1 MRIGTDKKLLY
12 VILFVSF
19 LFISVG
25 VLTFSKTSNEAISP
39 EKRFNYLIE
48 KPDNYEN
55 HDSFDIRELEEQ
67 VNGYWNYHS
76 ENEAEKATK
85 IKNLNSVNGE
95 WITAGE
101 YIAGI
106 DIPEGLYLCK
116 NLKAEKDKS
125 SPNLVIERNGKKNV
139 SDQGYYIFEFMV
151 YAYLKQGDVV
161 TVNGSTEI
169 TVDKKVSINQ
179 RSKHAFY
186 GEGAY
191 KIGEE
196 IPKGEYFILS
206 MDTQTG
212 GARVYDEQ
220 DKLMASVSRFGYI
233 TIENEMAIN
242 LDDCIMIALDK
253 KPVVNPVQYQGTGD
267 GKGKLIY
274 SPGMYK
280 IGVDIPVGKYQI
292 KNEVFENVTE
302 RSMEG
307 YHGNESYSPGYWN
320 WCGIMSGN
328 EEQAKKLG
336 WRKIEL
342 DSYVKRKDRY
352 VKVTD
357 FNNIIKYE
365 IFKGLPTVSLTQQDI
380 GNEVNIIRCIL
391 IPE

>member
-1 MRIGTDKKLLY
+1 MRKGAGNKLLPS
-12 VILFVSF
+12 V
-19 LFISVG
+19 LFILILLLFCVFITITIKIKQAR
-25 VLTFSKTSNEAISP
+25 LPEQRFSYALEQ
-39 EKRFNYLIE
+39 
-48 KPDNYEN
+48 PDGDEN
-55 HDSFDIRELEEQ
+55 NDSFDIRELEAQ
-67 VNGYWNYHS
+67 IKSYWNYHS

-95 WITAGE
+95 WIAAGE
-101 YIAGI
+101 YTTGI

-116 NLKAEKDKS
+116 NLKAVKDKS

-139 SDQGYYIFEFMV
+139 SDQDYYIFEFMV

-161 TVNGSTEI
+161 TVNNSTEI
-169 TVDKKVSINQ
+169 TVDKKIVINQ
-179 RSKHAFY
+179 KSKNAFY

-196 IPKGEYFILS
+196 ISKGEYFILS

-220 DKLMASVSRFGYI
+220 DKLMSSISRFGYI

-242 LDDCIMIALDK
+242 LDNCIMVALDK
-253 KPVVNPVQYQGTGD
+253 KPVVNPIQYQGTGD
-267 GKGKLIY
+267 GKDKLIY

-302 RSMEG
+302 RSMKG

-328 EEQAKKLG
+328 EKQAKNLG

-342 DSYVKRKDRY
+342 DSYVKRNDRY

-357 FNNIIKYE
+357 FNNNIKYE
-365 IFKGLPTVSLTQQDI
+365 IFKGLPTVSLTEKDK